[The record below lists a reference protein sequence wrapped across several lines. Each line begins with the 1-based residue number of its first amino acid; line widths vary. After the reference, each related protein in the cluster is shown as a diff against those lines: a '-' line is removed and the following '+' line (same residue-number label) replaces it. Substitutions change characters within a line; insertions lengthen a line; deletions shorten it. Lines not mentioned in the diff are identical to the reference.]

1 LPATAVNGLP
11 PSRQPVAW
19 STDNGSD
26 LRKFIFNGSIISSI
40 FGGLGVVQTTR
51 KGPRDWR
58 LILMWVS
65 WGISLAIAVGTVV
78 EQAREA
84 NELER

>member
-1 LPATAVNGLP
+1 M
-11 PSRQPVAW
+11 
-19 STDNGSD
+19 
-26 LRKFIFNGSIISSI
+26 RKFIFNGAIISAI

-65 WGISLAIAVGTVV
+65 WGASLAIAVGTVI
-78 EQAREA
+78 EQAHNA
-84 NELER
+84 NEIEE